1 MDKALQT
8 YALSILA
15 KDASSKWS
23 NPKRT
28 LRNYEDI
35 MEAARGDDTKDA
47 FQQQIV
53 NLVKEAV
60 GKKDDNA
67 LPEAASVK
75 VNENTTLHTQPTR
88 PKPDP
93 QYVTKKMFYEFKS
106 ELVAEFKKLAPP
118 PVPPATP

>member
-1 MDKALQT
+1 MDKALQA
-8 YALSILA
+8 YGLSILA

-23 NPKRT
+23 NPKRA

-47 FQQQIV
+47 FQQRI
-53 NLVKEAV
+53 LDLIKEAV

-75 VNENTTLHTQPTR
+75 VNENTTLHTQPK

-93 QYVTKKMFYEFKS
+93 QYVTKKMFYDFRN
-106 ELVAEFKKLAPP
+106 ELVAEFKKYAPP